1 MAVSSYW
8 KTQATGLQ
16 ELQKEIADAVKAA
29 ESEIKAI
36 TRAIE
41 IHSSDS
47 SYIKLQDMGFTIEES
62 LPNLQDISDVMK
74 DIGWRLEA
82 KDRIDG

>member
-16 ELQKEIADAVKAA
+16 DLKKEADDIIASA
-29 ESEIKAI
+29 ESEIDDLL
-36 TRAIE
+36 RALHIA
-41 IHSSDS
+41 DS
-47 SYIKLQDMGFTIEES
+47 YTKLQDAGYLIES
-62 LPNLQDISDVMK
+62 TLSTLQDIADVMK
-74 DIGWRLEA
+74 DIGWRLED